1 MATSAPRVLIL
12 GGHGKVSLFL
22 QPLLLA
28 KRWNVTSVVRNP
40 EHEAEILAQ
49 GKGKPGKI
57 DVLVDSLDD
66 VKEASQAQRV
76 LDKVKPDYVVWS
88 AGKWFPWGRCHYLFP
103 DASLGA
109 GGKGGPSRT
118 KAVDEIA
125 AKAYISASLATPS
138 VTKFLMVSYIASR
151 KGYPPWW
158 SEEDKKAAD
167 HVNNEVLH
175 NYYLAK
181 VEADEHLEAL
191 AKKRWDSGDETFQAI
206 NLRPGTL
213 TDTPGTGK
221 VKLGKTSSRGSVPRE
236 DVAAVAAALLSRNDT
251 RGWFDLLEGDQ
262 NIDDAVDEVVRS
274 GHNGLEGEDLA
285 RIHARPT

>member
-1 MATSAPRVLIL
+1 MPPATPRVLIL

-28 KRWNVTSVVRNP
+28 KKWNVTSVVRNR
-40 EHEAEILAQ
+40 EHEAEILAL
-49 GKGKPGKI
+49 GKDKPGTI

-66 VKEASQAQRV
+66 VKEASQAQHV

-88 AGKWFPWGRCHYLFP
+88 AG
-103 DASLGA
+103 A

-118 KAVDEIA
+118 KAIDEVA
-125 AKAYISASLATPS
+125 AKAYISASLGTPS

-167 HVNNEVLH
+167 HVNNDVLH

-191 AKKRWDSGDETFQAI
+191 AKKRLDSGDKAFQAI

-213 TDTPGTGK
+213 SDSPGTGK
-221 VKLGKTSSRGSVPRE
+221 VKMGQTSSRGSVPRE
-236 DVAAVAAALLSRNDT
+236 DVAAVAAALLSRDDT
-251 RGWFDLLEGDQ
+251 RGWFDLLEGNDPI
-262 NIDDAVDEVVRS
+262 NEAIDGLVNS

-285 RIHARPT
+285 RIHARAT